1 MPYNYRMTTTD
12 QRITTAEQLIEAG
25 DIGRCELVRGELVM
39 MSPSGFEHSVI
50 IAEIAR
56 ILGNHV
62 AELRLGRVTGA
73 EAGFFIT
80 RNPDTVRAPDVALV
94 RSERIPLVM
103 PRGFFEGAPDLAVE
117 VLSPSDRQ
125 GEVSAKA
132 HEWLA
137 AGCRL
142 VWVVDPQAR
151 TVTQYRSRTEI
162 AILTAAETLTGGD
175 VVPGFS
181 IAVAEIF
188 GKPTA

>member
-1 MPYNYRMTTTD
+1 MTTTD
-12 QRITTAEQLIEAG
+12 QRITTAEQLFQAEG
-25 DIGRCELVRGELVM
+25 LGRCELVRGELVM

-50 IAEIAR
+50 IAEITR
-56 ILGNHV
+56 VLGNHV
-62 AELRLGRVTGA
+62 AELCLGRVTGA

-80 RNPDTVRAPDVALV
+80 RDPDTVRAPDVAIV
-94 RSERIPLVM
+94 RAERIPAIM

-117 VLSPSDRQ
+117 VVLPNDRHS
-125 GEVSAKA
+125 EVSAKV
-132 HEWLA
+132 HEWLS

-142 VWVVDPQAR
+142 VWVVDPEAR

-181 IAVAEIF
+181 IAVSAIF
-188 GKPTA
+188 AKPGG